1 MSAVKDPNIF
11 RMELKQDFVMEVEDA
26 KGFSELNYGRITGR
40 LFKGPNLEEACH
52 YEVSFVDNKIERI
65 LIPTEKIFFKDK
77 KPRFQV
83 KKSDLKKYKVT
94 TNNTFN

>member
-1 MSAVKDPNIF
+1 MSALGATSVHKL
-11 RMELKQDFVMEVEDA
+11 ELNQDFVMEVEDA
-26 KGFSELNYGRITGR
+26 KGFSELNNGRVTGRI
-40 LFKGPNLEEACH
+40 FKGPNLEEACH

-65 LIPTEKIFFKDK
+65 LIPTDKIVLKNN